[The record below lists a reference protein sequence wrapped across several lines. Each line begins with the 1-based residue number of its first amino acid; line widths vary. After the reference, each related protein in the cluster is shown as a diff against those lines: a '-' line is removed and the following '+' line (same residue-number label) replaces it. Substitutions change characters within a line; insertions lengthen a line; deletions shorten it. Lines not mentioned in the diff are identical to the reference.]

1 LATDRLREFLRTLG
15 AKPEHAWPDGVIH
28 HGFRVVLLLGLVLLM
43 QVLFPV
49 APVPDF
55 PQYERGDVP
64 QQDIIA
70 DARFTIPKTDAELAA
85 EREEMAQAVAPIFR
99 FDPTAEDTMVARVRR
114 FVAHLDSAAVHAADE
129 LELREDLRTLLTAYG
144 FPVSQRALELLAD
157 RQNRLLLQQSLE
169 RAIRSELPE
178 GVVLSADYED
188 SPSPHWRIVR
198 EGSERLV
205 HRDSVGRELH
215 VMSRAAGNLPPAS
228 PQGLAEFQRLVVVLF
243 IEGSVKLDRP
253 RTEMAREQARQAVPE
268 IKGEVARGERVVAAH
283 EQIREREI
291 ERLNAY
297 RQFLTET
304 GQLGEGS
311 RAPAVGMFILNLL
324 LLSIFGALIYFYR
337 AQVYRNVRHVLL
349 LAVLIAVT
357 AAAAAVVGRTGSPV
371 ELVPIAV
378 PALIVAALWDGRMAL
393 NLALVL
399 ATLLA
404 IQTPFLSMTS
414 RVLLMAGGGAA
425 ALSVRVVNRRAQGLV
440 LGAVVALVYALAAIG
455 LGLLRSHEAS
465 EVLTSIMWGAA
476 NGVASALIAMGFL
489 PLFESWTR
497 ITTDQ
502 TLLELADLNRPL
514 LKRLSLE
521 ASGTYAHSINVANL
535 AEAAARAVDANPVL
549 VRVGAYYHDVGKIK
563 MPQYFI
569 ENQAR
574 GRNPHDQLDPR
585 KSAQIVRAHVHEGI
599 KLAEQAKLPDSVRM
613 FIPEHHGTQTIAFFY
628 DQARK
633 ANPEAQLDRAQFS
646 YDGPKPQSKET
657 AILMVADSV
666 ESAAKVLQDPTPEK
680 IRALVDRIMDGKINE
695 GQLDEAP
702 LTMHDI
708 ARIKE
713 QFTSV
718 LTGMYHHRIDYPPAR
733 LAEASAA
740 AGRGAAGAA
749 GISARAPSQADGG
762 DGPSADGSSGD
773 GSVPARSGAA
783 DAASQSG
790 SRR

>member
-1 LATDRLREFLRTLG
+1 MKELLRALNSR
-15 AKPEHAWPDGVIH
+15 PEHAWPDGAIH
-28 HGFRVVLLLGLVLLM
+28 HGFRLALLVGLVLLM

-55 PQYERGDVP
+55 PQFERGDVP
-64 QQDIIA
+64 QQDVIA
-70 DARFTIPKTDAELAA
+70 EARFTIPKSESELAA
-85 EREEMAQAVAPIFR
+85 EREEAAQAVAPIFR
-99 FDPTAEDTMVARVRR
+99 YDPTAEDTMVARVHR
-114 FVAHLDSAAVHAADE
+114 FIAHLDSAALHADSEMEA
-129 LELREDLRTLLTAYG
+129 REDVRTLLTAYG
-144 FPVSQRALELLAD
+144 FPVSQEALD
-157 RQNRLLLQQSLE
+157 LLLESRNRVILRQSLE
-169 RAIRSELPE
+169 RAVRNELPQ
-178 GVVLSADYED
+178 GVVSSSDFED
-188 SPSPHWRIVR
+188 SPNPQWRIVR
-198 EGSERLV
+198 EGSERLLA
-205 HRDSVGRELH
+205 RDSARRQAVLYA
-215 VMSRAAGNLPPAS
+215 RAAQYLPPAS
-228 PQGLAEFQRLVVVLF
+228 PPGLADFQRLVVILF
-243 IEGSVKLDRP
+243 FEGSIKLDRV
-253 RTEMAREQARQAVPE
+253 RTEMAREQARQAVPA
-268 IKGEVARGERVVAAH
+268 IKEEVLRGERVVAAH

-297 RQFLTET
+297 RQFLQEA
-304 GQLGEGS
+304 GQLGGGS
-311 RAPAVGMFILNLL
+311 RVPAVGMFILNLL
-324 LLSIFGALIYFYR
+324 LLSLFGAMLYFYR
-337 AQVYRNVRHVLL
+337 TTVYRNVRHVLL
-349 LAVLIAVT
+349 LTALIAVT
-357 AAAAAVVGRTGSPV
+357 AAAAAAVGGTGSPV
-371 ELVPIAV
+371 ELVPIAF

-399 ATLLA
+399 ATMLA
-404 IQTPFLSMTS
+404 IQTPFLSMTA
-414 RVLLMAGGGAA
+414 RVLLLMGGGAA

-440 LGAVVALVYALAAIG
+440 LGSVIAMVYALTSIG
-455 LGLLRSHEAS
+455 LGLLRGHEAGD
-465 EVLTSIMWGAA
+465 VLTSIMWGAA
-476 NGVASALIAMGFL
+476 NGIASALIAMGFL
-489 PLFESWTR
+489 PLFEAWTR

-535 AEAAARAVDANPVL
+535 AEAAARAVEANPLL

-585 KSAQIVRAHVHEGI
+585 KSAQIVRAHVHEGA
-599 KLAEQAKLPDSVRM
+599 KLAEQAKLPDTVRM
-613 FIPEHHGTQTIAFFY
+613 FIPEHHGTQTIAYFY
-628 DQARK
+628 ELARQV
-633 ANPEAQLDRAQFS
+633 NPEAELVRAHFS

-680 IRALVDRIMDGKINE
+680 IRALVDRIVEGKISE

-702 LTMHDI
+702 LTMRDI

-733 LAEASAA
+733 T
-740 AGRGAAGAA
+740 
-749 GISARAPSQADGG
+749 ADGPGG
-762 DGPSADGSSGD
+762 DGGPQLPAEPRRVASADGSAPAG
-773 GSVPARSGAA
+773 GAVPAPSGT
-783 DAASQSG
+783 QEPTTSG